1 MRQELRTPWN
11 GSEALMMIDVIGV
24 RRLGGFKLE
33 LEFSDG
39 TVGVRDF
46 GAILQKSGPMVEPLK
61 DAAYFARVFIE
72 DGALTWPNGYD
83 WDPIALHDEM
93 KAAGLLRQ
101 SHAAE

>member
-1 MRQELRTPWN
+1 
-11 GSEALMMIDVIGV
+11 MIDVIGI

-39 TVGVRDF
+39 TVGTRDF
-46 GAILQKSGPMVEPLK
+46 GFILQRSGSMVAPLK
-61 DAAYFARVFIE
+61 DPGYFVCVFIE
-72 DGALTWPNGYD
+72 DGALTWLNGYD

-101 SHAAE
+101 SRATE

>member
-1 MRQELRTPWN
+1 
-11 GSEALMMIDVIGV
+11 MIDVIGV
-24 RRLGGFKLE
+24 RRLGGFRLE

-39 TVGVRDF
+39 TIGTRDF
-46 GAILQKSGPMVEPLK
+46 ESILQRPGDMIAPLK
-61 DAAYFARVFIE
+61 DPAYFARVFIE

-101 SHAAE
+101 THAAE

>member
-1 MRQELRTPWN
+1 
-11 GSEALMMIDVIGV
+11 MMIDVIAI

-39 TVGVRDF
+39 TVGSKDF
-46 GAILQKSGPMVEPLK
+46 DSILQRTGEMIVPLK
-61 DAAYFARVFIE
+61 DPAYFARVFIE

-83 WDPIALHDEM
+83 WDPVALHDEM
-93 KAAGLLRQ
+93 KAAGLLRH